1 MIQIQYVKNDSE
13 YKLNVDFDDLDDVFN
28 GLSAIVSEI
37 VSKSNDDGDNADI
50 TLALLLHNMHI
61 STQEIVDMQYEDIPR

>member
-61 STQEIVDMQYEDIPR
+61 STQELVDMQYEDIPR

>member
-37 VSKSNDDGDNADI
+37 VSKSNEDGDNADI

>member
-61 STQEIVDMQYEDIPR
+61 STQEIIDMQYEDIPR

>member
-50 TLALLLHNMHI
+50 KLALLLHNMHI

>member
-13 YKLNVDFDDLDDVFN
+13 YKLNVDFDDLDDVFH

>member
-50 TLALLLHNMHI
+50 TLSLLLHNMHI

>member
-37 VSKSNDDGDNADI
+37 VSKSNEDGDNADI

-61 STQEIVDMQYEDIPR
+61 STQEIVDMQYEEIPR

>member
-61 STQEIVDMQYEDIPR
+61 STQEIVDMQYEEIPT

>member
-13 YKLNVDFDDLDDVFN
+13 YKLNVDFDDLDDVFT

>member
-37 VSKSNDDGDNADI
+37 VSKSNEDGDTADI